1 MYAWTSILITGGSSG
16 LGEAMA
22 LALARPGI
30 FLALTGRDAGRLES
44 VAGACRAKGAE
55 VETSALDV
63 TDGIGLAALI
73 ARLDAHRPL
82 DLVIANAGVSAGTG
96 KGDESPE
103 QTAHILAVNVQGVID
118 TVRPALAAMGPRG
131 TGQIAIMSSLASFR
145 GFPGAPTYCASKA
158 FVRVWGEALRGD
170 WAKRGIKVNVICPGF
185 VRSRMTARNDFRMPF
200 LMDADRAAK
209 IMLDG
214 LARDRPRIAY
224 PWQMYAMTRLLAALP
239 VRWSDALLARAPRKG

>member
-1 MYAWTSILITGGSSG
+1 MYAWNSVLITGGSSG

-44 VAGACRAKGAE
+44 VAAACRAKGAE
-55 VETSALDV
+55 VDATAIDV
-63 TDGIGLAALI
+63 TDARGLASLI

-82 DLVIANAGVSAGTG
+82 DLAIANAGVSAGTG

-103 QTAHILAVNVQGVID
+103 QTAHLMAVNVQGVID
-118 TVRPALAAMGPRG
+118 TVRPTLAAMGPRG
-131 TGQIAIMSSLASFR
+131 HGQIAIMSSLAGFR

-170 WAKRGIKVNVICPGF
+170 WAKRGIKINVICPGF
-185 VRSRMTARNDFRMPF
+185 VRSRMTARNNFRMPF

-214 LARDRPRIAY
+214 LARDKPRIAY
-224 PWQMYAMTRLLAALP
+224 PWQMYATTRLLAALP
-239 VRWSDALLARAPRKG
+239 VRWSDAILARAPRKG

>member
-22 LALARPGI
+22 LALARPGV
-30 FLALTGRDAGRLES
+30 FLALTGRDTERLAG
-44 VAGACRAKGAE
+44 VAAACRANGAE
-55 VETSALDV
+55 VEAVVLDV
-63 TDGIGLAALI
+63 TDRPGLAALI
-73 ARLDAHRPL
+73 ARVDAIRPL
-82 DLVIANAGVSAGTG
+82 DLAIANAGVSAGTG

-118 TVRPALAAMGPRG
+118 TVRPALAAMAKRKR
-131 TGQIAIMSSLASFR
+131 GQIAIMSSLASFR

-170 WAKRGIKVNVICPGF
+170 WAPRGIKINVICPGF
-185 VRSRMTARNDFRMPF
+185 VRSRMTAKNAFHMPL
-200 LMDADRAAK
+200 LMDSDRAAR

-214 LARDRPRIAY
+214 LARDKPRIAF
-224 PWQMYAMTRLLAALP
+224 PWRMYAVTRLLAALP
-239 VRWSDALLARAPRKG
+239 SRWSDAILARAPRKG